1 LEGIV
6 KKWLQFRGFG
16 FIEIEGQE
24 DDVFV
29 HHSEL
34 NAVSSLTSGQKVSF
48 NIEDTP
54 KGPQALKVNI
64 IV

>member
-6 KKWLQFRGFG
+6 KKWLQYRGFG

-34 NAVSSLTSGQKVSF
+34 HAVSSLTSGQKVSF
-48 NIEDTP
+48 EIEDTP
-54 KGPQALKVNI
+54 KGPQALKVNL

>member
-6 KKWLQFRGFG
+6 KKWLDGRGFG
-16 FIEIEGQE
+16 FIEVDDSE

-34 NAVSSLTSGQKVSF
+34 QGAYSLVDGQRVEF
-48 NIEDTP
+48 EVEDSY
-54 KGPQALKVNI
+54 KGPRATNVKV
-64 IV
+64 VG